1 VNFVA
6 DDALLAMDLY
16 HSFCKRWKWTS
27 FFFFL
32 VFWSV
37 RDISAHPTKG
47 WVSFVHC
54 AGIQGSSSA
63 RRKCR
68 EEGFKG
74 QQKFILQANKN
85 RGRNRIDTLETVDD
99 VVLLG
104 NIFLHPGA
112 PHRRKSDVCHVIPT
126 IGTHPISLSIHSLGF
141 KQLCVFFFFLVAS
154 PNVE

>member
-1 VNFVA
+1 M
-6 DDALLAMDLY
+6 LLMMHYWLWICIILSAKDGNGPFL
-16 HSFCKRWKWTS
+16 
-27 FFFFL
+27 FL

-37 RDISAHPTKG
+37 QDISAHPTKG

-85 RGRNRIDTLETVDD
+85 LGRNRIDTLETVKN

-112 PHRRKSDVCHVIPT
+112 PHRRKSGVCHVIPT

-141 KQLCVFFFFLVAS
+141 KQLCFFNFFGGKSQCGV
-154 PNVE
+154 NKY